1 MRREFGVGPV
11 ARVAKGVSLDSLL
24 ALLEAAS
31 ASPTACHRLASLAL
45 IFDSAMNRTRTGSNQ
60 ATPDLLPKLVK
71 AAHRENRKIRRL
83 EDFIPHDARLEVEV
97 RWDGDMYRL
106 LPGSL
111 DQPVGMVE
119 CLRML
124 ADVIDPVL
132 VEHVEFGLSD
142 VVELV
147 LRRIDHVAS
156 ALAPAWST
164 RQEAIG
170 TPPHISDRELAA
182 AETLLGI
189 SNQVA
194 SCRNPDRA
202 QLALE
207 ILSVSPQRLVF
218 NSSGGVPPFGAVI
231 GVRKN
236 SGKIVPL
243 PAGILVDCLSEVGG
257 RLAEIACGFDP
268 TVEKRW
274 KRKMEGGVAY
284 LLAGSGHPIVGP
296 LKTPDGKALHSAIRY
311 SDRQVVVLD
320 VEAGIQQS
328 AMSERLAE
336 STENLNQAA
345 RGTELTADG
354 ETIPMSPDAQVVTLQ
369 ILAHPDRNPPP
380 SGDHASVHLRGFMW
394 LVRTTAR
401 NPEDLWYFLRDL
413 NDFKRTT
420 KVFSVDLLDGWEMWQ
435 SGGKSFPLGGIPFR
449 GMFITPFW
457 GGEVE
462 WVAASESAVVE
473 KALLALGLPQ
483 LSVWPILDNTDDR
496 VYLGNAITSMFCQV
510 LPGRVPVVISM
521 TDFHDRS
528 TDRRI
533 LWAFAEGIV
542 WKLRH
547 MKESFQA
554 AADLSGLEALHI
566 GFLRNTSTA
575 REPLHVAERVGSMVT
590 LGWSSDLPHALH
602 EDSLAIEALTGRL
615 LSEVFDSPAARQAF
629 VSGWDK
635 APPGVRRDSMLSPA
649 SAQQLPQPERSHS
662 SQIAA
667 LNRSLGKHL
676 LSKSVKPGT
685 FEGDQA
691 EKIVN
696 EIVYP
701 WAQKELHR
709 IIRPY
714 NTEALLRLA
723 FEELERANCERLL
736 HVQQLALMT
745 GFPVHADI
753 EAGGVD
759 RRSEMAQLGKAISL
773 ILEETLARPPTGNAT
788 PDRSV
793 WSQVLPVAQL
803 AYASRYR
810 SETLRLRLTRAE
822 IIVTDR
828 YEVHFREYDEPTD
841 VDMTAHDEQRAKAT
855 LPGPI
860 PISVQKGETPIR
872 DTKPWGQ
879 EYPELA
885 ELDLALKQEM
895 EFGLDALIGVLYVS
909 MTGGGTA
916 EDPFA
921 TTTPSDFA
929 DAATN
934 QILDVTRGECR
945 EAIRWLTLTQESLR
959 AEEREYWESDRRA
972 ARVDTRPFVEYNSS
986 LYVSPWTAMATLT
999 ILFNYLEDG
1008 RLPWPRKVLP
1018 TGVNKALARYRQ
1030 GKNKDLERDCSAI
1043 VADTELHVLQN
1054 VEAGTAKR
1062 CYGFDSLYGEIDLL
1076 CVDAERSRIWVV
1088 EAKDPIIPFSARQTR
1103 YSIGRFHKP
1112 DGYVG
1117 KLLRKVEDVKRNAL
1131 AFADALDIENPE
1143 RKWDIRGLMVTR
1155 RVNPAAF
1162 VVDSLV
1168 PFCTIED
1175 FKEVILEC

>member
-1 MRREFGVGPV
+1 MGRQSRRKKERGKHGVGRV
-11 ARVAKGVSLDSLL
+11 ARVARGVSQESLL
-24 ALLEAAS
+24 ALLEASS

-45 IFDSAMNRTRTGSNQ
+45 VFDSVMKRTSTGSAQ
-60 ATPDLLPKLVK
+60 ATPALLPKLVD
-71 AAHRENRKIRRL
+71 AANCEQPEL
-83 EDFIPHDARLEVEV
+83 WQLDDFIPHDARLEVV
-97 RWDGDMYRL
+97 TRWGENTFRL

-119 CLRML
+119 CIRML

-132 VEHVEFGLSD
+132 VEHGEFGLSD

-156 ALAPAWST
+156 TLAPAWSAREET
-164 RQEAIG
+164 VG
-170 TPPHISDRELAA
+170 TSPRISNSELEA
-182 AETLLGI
+182 AETLLDI

-194 SCRNPDRA
+194 SCRNPERA
-202 QLALE
+202 RLALE
-207 ILSVSPQRLVF
+207 ILSVAPKRLVF
-218 NSSGGVPPFGAVI
+218 NSSGGAPPFGSVI
-231 GVRKN
+231 GVRK
-236 SGKIVPL
+236 SGKVVPL
-243 PAGILVDCLSEVGG
+243 PAGILVDCLSEIGG

-268 TVEKRW
+268 SVEQRW
-274 KRKMEGGVAY
+274 KRKMERGIAY
-284 LLAGSGHPIVGP
+284 VLAGSKHPIVGP
-296 LKTPDGKALHSAIRY
+296 VETPDGGMLHSAILY
-311 SDRQVVVLD
+311 SDRQVVALD
-320 VEAGIQQS
+320 VEAGLQLS
-328 AMSERLAE
+328 TMSERLAD
-336 STENLNQAA
+336 STENLDQAA
-345 RGTELTADG
+345 RGTELRADG
-354 ETIPMSPDAQVVTLQ
+354 VALPISPDTQVVTLQ
-369 ILAHPDRNPPP
+369 VLAHPDRNPP
-380 SGDHASVHLRGFMW
+380 SGDHPSVHLRGFMR
-394 LVRTTAR
+394 LVSTTAR

-413 NDFKRTT
+413 NDFT
-420 KVFSVDLLDGWEMWQ
+420 KDTRVFSVDLLDGWEMWQ

-457 GGEVE
+457 GGEAE
-462 WVAASESAVVE
+462 WVAASESAAVE
-473 KALLALGLPQ
+473 KALLTLGLPQ

-496 VYLGNAITSMFCQV
+496 GYLGNAITSMFCQV

-521 TDFHDRS
+521 TDFRDRS

-810 SETLRLRLTRAE
+810 SENS
-822 IIVTDR
+822 
-828 YEVHFREYDEPTD
+828 P
-841 VDMTAHDEQRAKAT
+841 
-855 LPGPI
+855 
-860 PISVQKGETPIR
+860 
-872 DTKPWGQ
+872 
-879 EYPELA
+879 
-885 ELDLALKQEM
+885 
-895 EFGLDALIGVLYVS
+895 
-909 MTGGGTA
+909 
-916 EDPFA
+916 
-921 TTTPSDFA
+921 PSD
-929 DAATN
+929 
-934 QILDVTRGECR
+934 
-945 EAIRWLTLTQESLR
+945 
-959 AEEREYWESDRRA
+959 
-972 ARVDTRPFVEYNSS
+972 
-986 LYVSPWTAMATLT
+986 
-999 ILFNYLEDG
+999 
-1008 RLPWPRKVLP
+1008 
-1018 TGVNKALARYRQ
+1018 
-1030 GKNKDLERDCSAI
+1030 
-1043 VADTELHVLQN
+1043 
-1054 VEAGTAKR
+1054 
-1062 CYGFDSLYGEIDLL
+1062 
-1076 CVDAERSRIWVV
+1076 
-1088 EAKDPIIPFSARQTR
+1088 
-1103 YSIGRFHKP
+1103 
-1112 DGYVG
+1112 
-1117 KLLRKVEDVKRNAL
+1117 
-1131 AFADALDIENPE
+1131 
-1143 RKWDIRGLMVTR
+1143 
-1155 RVNPAAF
+1155 
-1162 VVDSLV
+1162 
-1168 PFCTIED
+1168 
-1175 FKEVILEC
+1175 